1 MKILATHATDKPGPS
16 IFEII
21 PDGSDRVRISVKVTS
36 PTEITEW
43 EIKYWEGDAKEPKV
57 KKHKLTKRA
66 LLCQPAVQNA
76 LLLQRLARLR
86 ARPMPIRCGP
96 ASCS

>member
-1 MKILATHATDKPGPS
+1 MTLKILETYATDKPGPS
-16 IFEII
+16 SFEII
-21 PDGSDRVRISVKVTS
+21 PDGSDRVRISVKVAS

-66 LLCQPAVQNA
+66 SA
-76 LLLQRLARLR
+76 LLSGCTKMHCYCRGALSYTR
-86 ARPMPIRCGP
+86 AQYG
-96 ASCS
+96 SSVE